1 MKKFISIYL
10 FLIVLFLVAPFSVF
24 SQDDGYFRNWDTVE
38 KALDYYKKNSFDEV
52 VTDFGDNYTSVDDSC
67 IYYSPSGESSIT
79 FSVKK
84 NKVKG
89 VAYKGSY
96 ADILSY
102 LDTIPKLKV
111 SEIVMAAECWIGFP
125 VDLLKETYGDL
136 IYSSTEKFI
145 RVGPSDESFIEF
157 TTSIPASGQ
166 SGVPSSSGVK
176 KIRKVKISGT
186 YDELKDYVLCVP
198 KDSVSIK

>member
-1 MKKFISIYL
+1 MRKFISIYL
-10 FLIVLFLVAPFSVF
+10 FLIASFMISPCNVF
-24 SQDDGYFRNWDTVE
+24 SQDNGYFRNWDTVE

-52 VTDFGDNYTSVDDSC
+52 VADFGDNYTSIDDSC
-67 IYYSPSGESSIT
+67 IYYSPSGESSII

>member
-1 MKKFISIYL
+1 MKKSIQVL

-38 KALDYYKKNSFDEV
+38 KALDYYKKNLFDEV
-52 VTDFGDNYTSVDDSC
+52 VADFGDNYTSIDDSC
-67 IYYSPSGESSIT
+67 IYYSPSGESSII

-136 IYSSTEKFI
+136 ICSSTEKFI
-145 RVGPSDESFIEF
+145 RVGPSDKSFIEF

-198 KDSVSIK
+198 EDSVSVK

>member
-1 MKKFISIYL
+1 MKKCVSVL
-10 FLIVLFLVAPFSVF
+10 FLIFLFLILPCNVF

-38 KALDYYKKNSFDEV
+38 KALDYYKKNSFDDV
-52 VTDFGDNYTSVDDSC
+52 VADFGDNYTSIDDSC

-84 NKVKG
+84 NKVKD
-89 VAYKGSY
+89 VSCKGSY

-111 SEIVMAAECWIGFP
+111 SEIVTAAECWIGLLA
-125 VDLLKETYGDL
+125 DLLKETYGDL
-136 IYSSTEKFI
+136 ICSSTDKFI
-145 RVGPSDESFIEF
+145 RAGPSDESFVEF
-157 TTSIPASGQ
+157 TISAPASGQ
-166 SGVPSSSGVK
+166 SGIPSSSGVK
-176 KIRKVKISGT
+176 KVRKVKVSGT

-198 KDSVSIK
+198 KDSISVK